1 MAYDSEWLDNRYPYC
16 GNRYPYCGNRY
27 PYCGYRC
34 PYCGNQHPSPIVRAS
49 TDLGAV
55 AVQVG
60 SALLHD
66 PTTAARLA
74 AALSNEGSA

>member
-1 MAYDSEWLDNRYPYC
+1 MFL
-16 GNRYPYCGNRY
+16 
-27 PYCGYRC
+27 
-34 PYCGNQHPSPIVRAS
+34 
-49 TDLGAV
+49 DLGAV

-74 AALSNEGSA
+74 AALSTDEVAP